1 MTQSTLPTFDSVKV
15 GDRIPDL
22 VLPPV
27 TRHAL
32 ALYCGASGDHN
43 PLHVDSDFARRA
55 GLPDVIAHGMLSMAW
70 LGRAV
75 TEWVPQRCLRDY
87 GVRFAAMTQIG
98 DVITCSG
105 RIVEKL
111 QAGGERRVRLELE
124 ARNQRGE
131 VTLSGQAIVALS

>member
-1 MTQSTLPTFDSVKV
+1 MTLPTIPTNESVKV

-43 PLHVDSDFARRA
+43 PLHVDSDFARSA

-75 TEWVPQRCLRDY
+75 TEWAPQRCLREY
-87 GVRFAAMTQIG
+87 NVRFATMTQIG
-98 DVITCSG
+98 DVITCG
-105 RIVEKL
+105 GTVVEKL
-111 QAGGERRVRLELE
+111 QAGTEHCVRLELL

-131 VTLSGQAIVALS
+131 VTLAGQAIVALG

>member
-1 MTQSTLPTFDSVKV
+1 MKPSTVPTFDSIKV
-15 GDRIPDL
+15 GDSIPDL
-22 VLPPV
+22 ALPAV

-43 PLHVDSDFARRA
+43 PLHVDIDFAKKS

-98 DVITCSG
+98 DVITCG
-105 RIVEKL
+105 GKVVEKL
-111 QAGGERRVRLELE
+111 QAGGENRVRLELQ

-131 VTLSGQAIVALS
+131 VTLAGHAVVALD